1 MLIAATPKLLVL
13 IILDGW
19 GYAPA
24 SNANA
29 ISLARK
35 PNYDRLLAEFPNTL
49 IHQNEVDRVEAR
61 PPWGRAGCRI
71 GRVRIK
77 LERTFETDSL
87 FRSRCFPTD
96 D

>member
-1 MLIAATPKLLVL
+1 MSATPKTARPHHPRWLGLCSGVQCQ
-13 IILDGW
+13 
-19 GYAPA
+19 
-24 SNANA
+24 A
-29 ISLARK
+29 ISLACK
-35 PNYDRLLAEFPNTL
+35 PDYDGLLAEFPNTL
-49 IHQNEVDRVEAR
+49 IRQSEVDRVEVR
-61 PPWGRAGCRI
+61 PPWERAGCRI

>member
-1 MLIAATPKLLVL
+1 MATPPKPLVL

-19 GYAPA
+19 GYAPPSA
-24 SNANA
+24 ANA

-61 PPWGRAGCRI
+61 PPLGPAGCRI